1 MKKVLAVLLVL
12 ALVVSFG
19 ACGKKEEPKTD
30 GKELTIGVVI
40 PGGDHGFTGESV
52 SHCEA
57 EAEALM
63 AANEGLTIVVKTGM
77 EANDSITEIENM
89 LSNYTLDAFML
100 WPNEGEALRSAAQ
113 TILDA
118 NIPLVVYDRLITD
131 LAGVEAEVMGDNY
144 GIGKMM
150 GEYLTSYFA
159 DDDQVNYIR
168 VIGDASTVGVQ
179 RSGGMDEVL
188 DAKKF
193 VQAEETWVGNWST
206 ADSQALME
214 DWLNGKDKEYIE
226 SIDLIVTHD
235 DEMVDGIMNALE
247 AYTGDATINIKL
259 ITSVGGREDTL
270 VKFEQTKYSDLK
282 FFTCYFAPSF
292 IRDALRLTVEYAQGD
307 TTTHPLDANGQYL
320 IPSFTIGN
328 GGNTDYDF
336 DTYRACDTYKERYSI
351 F

>member
-1 MKKVLAVLLVL
+1 
-12 ALVVSFG
+12 
-19 ACGKKEEPKTD
+19 
-30 GKELTIGVVI
+30 
-40 PGGDHGFTGESV
+40 
-52 SHCEA
+52 
-57 EAEALM
+57 
-63 AANEGLTIVVKTGM
+63 
-77 EANDSITEIENM
+77 
-89 LSNYTLDAFML
+89 
-100 WPNEGEALRSAAQ
+100 
-113 TILDA
+113 
-118 NIPLVVYDRLITD
+118 
-131 LAGVEAEVMGDNY
+131 
-144 GIGKMM
+144 
-150 GEYLTSYFA
+150 
-159 DDDQVNYIR
+159 
-168 VIGDASTVGVQ
+168 
-179 RSGGMDEVL
+179 MDEVL

-292 IRDALRLTVEYAQGD
+292 IRDALRLTVEYAHGD

-336 DTYRACDTYKERYSI
+336 DTYRASDTYKERYSI